1 LLDGMVINVI
11 VWFAENPDK
20 S

>member
-1 LLDGMVINVI
+1 MVINVI

-20 S
+20 N